1 MKQQTKLR
9 TDLLE
14 PNQNISFPIGTI
26 LGVRDYYSK
35 LRFSSIFGKY
45 KKRGRD
51 LNSLIQA
58 LLSYKLTEN
67 FSITRA
73 SDWINRPQVLEEFD
87 LEPFEQ
93 RTLFR
98 VLEILGRNHHQILAE
113 IQNNL
118 FEIYE
123 FENTDVVFDWTSLV
137 LHGDKCKLG
146 KYGYSRD
153 HRPDKKQI
161 TLGLSQ
167 LAEPVNIPI
176 GMTIGPGNLND
187 TRHFRKTYKQVRRK
201 LKRGSLVTFDKGA
214 HSMENVE
221 LILNDQMQY
230 LTAKKLNKSDDKRI
244 ETFFESGPVQI
255 DKDDAVYGI
264 KYAKPSRIDYFYY
277 SGKLKREQL
286 ESRHRRALRKLEE
299 AREIQNSLEKNRG
312 LPKRF
317 QVNNPLIDL
326 KYSYQTKLD
335 EMSEDEALELLDNY
349 VQNGREGFFC
359 IVSVKDLTLQEALA
373 TYRKKDSVEK
383 LINSLKNEIEI
394 KPLRVWSK
402 KSICGALLIG
412 YIAQLMISLIR
423 YERVKTKN
431 TSTKFIRQSLM
442 NLTVTIESKP
452 NGRKR
457 RIYSNFDPLNQAIL
471 TPDLPFG

>member
-1 MKQQTKLR
+1 MKQTQLR
-9 TDLLE
+9 TDRIE

-35 LRFSSIFGKY
+35 LSFASIFGKY

-73 SDWINRPQVLEEFD
+73 SDWINRPQVLDEFN

-113 IQNNL
+113 IQDIL
-118 FEIYE
+118 FERYD

-167 LAEPVNIPI
+167 LSEPTNIPI

-187 TRHFRKTYKQVRRK
+187 TRHFRRTYRQVRRK
-201 LKRGSLVTFDKGA
+201 LRPGSLVTFDKGA

-221 LILNDQMQY
+221 MILNDKMQY

-244 ETFFESGPVQI
+244 EVFFESRPEQL
-255 DKDDAVYGI
+255 DKNDAVYGI
-264 KYAKPSRIDYFYY
+264 KYVKPSRIDYFYY

-299 AREIQNSLEKNRG
+299 AKEIQNSLDNNRG

-317 QVNNPLIDL
+317 QVNNPLVDVSIT
-326 KYSYQTKLD
+326 YQTKLD
-335 EMSEDEALELLDNY
+335 EMSENDALKLLDNY
-349 VQNGREGFFC
+349 VRNGREGFFC
-359 IVSVKDLTLQEALA
+359 IVSTEDLTLREALE
-373 TYRKKDSVEK
+373 TYRKKDSIEK
-383 LINSLKNEIEI
+383 IFNSLKNEIEI

-402 KSICGALLIG
+402 NSIYGALLLG
-412 YIAQLMISLIR
+412 FIAQLIISLIR
-423 YERVKTKN
+423 YERVEVKH

-442 NLTVTIESKP
+442 NLTLTVELKS